1 MIPLC
6 FEFQTAGTTKNK
18 HPVQQGIDKQ
28 ETNVVVHSRS
38 WHSLCLKVESH
49 ALVETVSTKG
59 VGSRRGTDE
68 KGGESIREE
77 RENVIVFHKTTSVV

>member
-1 MIPLC
+1 M
-6 FEFQTAGTTKNK
+6 
-18 HPVQQGIDKQ
+18 
-28 ETNVVVHSRS
+28 
-38 WHSLCLKVESH
+38 CLKVESH